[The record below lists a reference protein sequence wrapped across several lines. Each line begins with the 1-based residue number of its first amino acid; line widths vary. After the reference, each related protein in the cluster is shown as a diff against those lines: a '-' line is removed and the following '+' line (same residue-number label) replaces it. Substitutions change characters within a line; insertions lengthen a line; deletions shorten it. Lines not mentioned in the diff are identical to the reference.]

1 MSFLVG
7 VSGKREHLNFVLK
20 LSLVLKPQDVGELVG
35 EGQEGLFRGK
45 RQPLEERTWLFS

>member
-35 EGQEGLFRGK
+35 EGQEGRWREWVGIQEK
-45 RQPLEERTWLFS
+45 